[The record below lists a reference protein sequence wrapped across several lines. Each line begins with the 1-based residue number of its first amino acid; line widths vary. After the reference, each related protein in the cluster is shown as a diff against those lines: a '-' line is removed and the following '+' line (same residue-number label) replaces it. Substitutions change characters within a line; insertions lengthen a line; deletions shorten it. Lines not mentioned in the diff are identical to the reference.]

1 MPYTIP
7 NTFATREDTVR
18 LSLLDQNFSSVATQ
32 INTLTGTVD
41 LLGGGS
47 TETFTALQNDI
58 AAVSSSSFKAGMIVM
73 WSGSI
78 ATIPTGWVLC
88 DGSNSTPDLRDRF
101 IVGAGTTYAVAATG
115 GSKDA
120 VVVSHTHTVS
130 DPGHAHNIRNAVTNF
145 GSTAGS
151 ISLTG
156 SGGGMLATVV
166 ASTGISI
173 AEAGVSGTN
182 ANLPPYYAL
191 AFIMKT

>member
-32 INTLTGTVD
+32 INTLIGTVD

-58 AAVSSSSFKAGMIVM
+58 AAVSSNAFKAGMIVM

-88 DGSNSTPDLRDRF
+88 DGSNSTPDLRDKF

-115 GSKDA
+115 GTKDA
-120 VVVSHTHTVS
+120 VVVSHTHTVTQTPHS
-130 DPGHAHNIRNAVTNF
+130 HNVPRGNQSSGTLNAFFNNVATVSGIATDAVNANITID
-145 GSTAGS
+145 TAG
-151 ISLTG
+151 
-156 SGGGMLATVV
+156 
-166 ASTGISI
+166 
-173 AEAGVSGTN
+173 ESGTN
-182 ANLPPYYAL
+182 KNLPPYYAL

>member
-47 TETFTALQNDI
+47 TETFTTLQNDI
-58 AAVSSSSFKAGMIVM
+58 AAVSSNAFKAGMIVM

-156 SGGGMLATVV
+156 SGGGMLATVA
-166 ASTGISI
+166 ASTGITI
-173 AEAGVSGTN
+173 ADAGVSGTN